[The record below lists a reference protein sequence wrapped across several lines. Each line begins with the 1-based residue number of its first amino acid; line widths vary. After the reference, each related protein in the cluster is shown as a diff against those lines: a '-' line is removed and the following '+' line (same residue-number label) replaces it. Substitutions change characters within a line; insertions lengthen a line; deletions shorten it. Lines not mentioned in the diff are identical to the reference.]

1 MTTEITN
8 LLASRFI
15 QRKDVKAVQKGDA
28 YYPDRSR
35 WTRADLEAHVSGEKS
50 FGHYL
55 VDTES
60 QCKLF
65 AFDIDLMKWDEGR
78 STRSQPTW
86 VPIDGDGY
94 SLDTEPKPLQ
104 PRDAW
109 HHPKAPP
116 ELRRFLIAQMRG
128 VADMFATLIAD
139 LGIDVAVSYSGS
151 KGMHV
156 YGFTGTAPAHDVRG
170 AAMDIIDIAGCFEP
184 LRGKNFFRHIS
195 DDPRTGHGCIE
206 VEVFP
211 KQSNLDDKDLGN
223 LLRLPLGTHAKS
235 GNRAYFVTLN
245 SNIDELVELDPIV
258 ALEGENPWR

>member
-1 MTTEITN
+1 MTTEVTN

-15 QRKDVKAVQKGDA
+15 QRKDVKAVQRGDI

-55 VDTES
+55 VGTDG

-65 AFDIDLMKWDEGR
+65 AFDIDLMKWDER
-78 STRSQPTW
+78 NTRAQPTW
-86 VPIDGDGY
+86 VPIDENGY
-94 SLDTEPKPLQ
+94 NADAEPKTLQ

-109 HHPKAPP
+109 QHPKAPP
-116 ELRRFLIAQMRG
+116 ELRRFLVAQMRG
-128 VADMFATLIAD
+128 VADLLATLTAD

-156 YGFTGTAPAHDVRG
+156 YGFTGAAPAHDVRG

-184 LRGKNFFRHIS
+184 LRGKNFFRHAS

-211 KQSNLDDKDLGN
+211 KQDDLSGKDLGN
-223 LLRLPLGTHAKS
+223 LLRLPLGVHTKS
-235 GNRAYFVTLN
+235 GKRAHFVTLN
-245 SNIDELVELDPIV
+245 SHVDELVELDPVV
-258 ALEGENPWR
+258 ALEGGSPWR